1 MEERWP
7 DEEVKRVVDVF
18 EFEEKKLQHNQSN
31 MIYTHGKVWMHA
43 LRFLDMY
50 RLVLIQQWLN

>member
-7 DEEVKRVVDVF
+7 DEEVKRVVF
-18 EFEEKKLQHNQSN
+18 EFEEKKIATQS
-31 MIYTHGKVWMHA
+31 IKYDLHAWQVWMHA